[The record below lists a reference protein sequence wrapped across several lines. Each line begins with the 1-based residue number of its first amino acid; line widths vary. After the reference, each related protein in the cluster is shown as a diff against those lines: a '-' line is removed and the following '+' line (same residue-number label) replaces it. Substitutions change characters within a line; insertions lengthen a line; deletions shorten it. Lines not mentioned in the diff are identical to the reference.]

1 MSTPFPYRAGTA
13 VSLALLLA
21 LAACGDGGGRKKDG
35 QAYLRPVEAQTENGK
50 IDMLLPD
57 FTRLMEQEGATVVNI
72 QAYNNKDKGGDK
84 AKDDLDRS
92 LDEDPFRDFFKRL
105 VPEIPSIQNPEEG
118 EDEEDD
124 NLGSGFIISPDG
136 YILTNTHVVSATTDI
151 KVTLNDKREFSARLV
166 GSDPQTDIALL
177 KIDANGLQTVRIGD
191 AKKLKAGEWVA
202 AIGAPFGFE
211 NSITSGIVS
220 AKGRS
225 LPNENYTPFIQTDV
239 AVNPGNSGGP
249 LFNLNG
255 EVVGINSQI
264 YSRSGGFMGISFA
277 IPIDVAMNVSE
288 QLKTTGKVQRGRLGV
303 IIQEV
308 DYRLAQSFGLAKPA
322 GALISEVIPE
332 GPAAKSGLLAGD
344 VVLKVNGE
352 DVRSSNELPVMVG
365 WTMPGKEVTLTV
377 WRDGKT
383 LEQKILLDSADKN
396 SGNTEKDD
404 KKEEGGKGG
413 KPQNRSFSIAKTGLT
428 LTEQTEKDTKRLV
441 VSRAEGTAARAGIKK
456 GDAILAVGNREVG
469 DEKTLNDALKTAAD
483 GSHVPLLVQRQGH
496 RLFVALKIECARPQ
510 DCGT

>member
-1 MSTPFPYRAGTA
+1 MNILPPYRATA
-13 VSLALLLA
+13 ASLTLLLA
-21 LAACGDGGGRKKDG
+21 LAACGGQG
-35 QAYLRPVEAQTENGK
+35 QAEKDRQAFVRPVETQTGNGTVN
-50 IDMLLPD
+50 MLLPD
-57 FTRLMEQEGATVVNI
+57 FTKLMEQEGPTVVNI
-72 QAYNNKDKGGDK
+72 QANKNKKKADSDKDEV
-84 AKDDLDRS
+84 DRS

-105 VPEIPSIQNPEEG
+105 VPEIPPLQDPDGGN
-118 EDEEDD
+118 DEEDD

-136 YILTNTHVVSATTDI
+136 YILTNTHVVNATDDI
-151 KVTLNDKREFSARLV
+151 KVTLNDKREFAAKLV

-177 KIDANGLQTVRIGD
+177 KIDAAGLQTVRIGD
-191 AKKLKAGEWVA
+191 AKKLKPGEWVA

-288 QLKTTGKVQRGRLGV
+288 QLKTTGKVQRGRLGIV
-303 IIQEV
+303 IQEV
-308 DYRLAQSFGLAKPA
+308 DYHLAQSFGLEKPV

-365 WTMPGKEVTLTV
+365 WTMPGREVTLTI
-377 WRDGKT
+377 WRNGKT
-383 LEQKILLDSADKN
+383 MEQKIRLDSADKN
-396 SGNTEKDD
+396 ANGQNS
-404 KKEEGGKGG
+404 KKEEAGKDG
-413 KPQNRSFSIAKTGLT
+413 KSQNRSFNIGKLGLT
-428 LTEQTEKDTKRLV
+428 LTEQTEKDAKRLIV
-441 VSRAEGTAARAGIKK
+441 GRADGAAAKAGIKK
-456 GDAILAVGNREVG
+456 GDAILAVGNKEVH
-469 DEKTLNDALKTAAD
+469 DEQTLNDALKTLGD
-483 GSHVPLLVQRQGH
+483 GSHVPLLVQRRGH
-496 RLFVALKIECARPQ
+496 RLFVALQIECSGKQ
-510 DCGT
+510 QGCS